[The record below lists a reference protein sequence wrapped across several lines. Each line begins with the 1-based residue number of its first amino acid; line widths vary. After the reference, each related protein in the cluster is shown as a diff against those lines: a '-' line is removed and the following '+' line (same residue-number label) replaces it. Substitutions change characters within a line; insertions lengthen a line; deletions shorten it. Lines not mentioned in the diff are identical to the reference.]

1 MSLITNLVVFVFSI
15 RCNGFLLDD
24 RTNLTTKGVSTL
36 SEGHFAMLLGLLA
49 EEKQSRLKLERQV
62 EQMQRELLSTQR
74 GVTEVFHTAKS
85 NNEILTLQNGTM
97 ENTDSNYVDLK
108 KKYNLLQ
115 NAFNELKVNYS
126 ILERFYHRM
135 ENNIDKLRNE
145 TNELQQD
152 IQATNYKLSSVVNDV
167 NARKQDFLALY
178 NKADKTEKEMTNVS
192 ASFQHQFGLLT
203 ANYNATITQLESSVQ
218 TQIDTLQHTQ
228 NIEAQQVQQL
238 LSKHANRV
246 ALTTCDGGSR
256 HLSSGSMIMFKNV
269 YTLNGIN
276 STAKAT
282 YESSGKFTCDKP
294 GLYLIATFIM
304 TETNEAI
311 LAVYKND
318 AEIKHMR
325 AYYATNGHF
334 QTSTIVFFDS
344 LKQHDTIYIR
354 PVTQMFMRY
363 ESCFSVLQIV

>member
-1 MSLITNLVVFVFSI
+1 MSLLTYLVVSVFYI

-49 EEKQSRLKLERQV
+49 EEKQSRLKLEQQV
-62 EQMQRELLSTQR
+62 EQMQRDLLSTQR

-85 NNEILTLQNGTM
+85 NNEILTLQNGTL

-135 ENNIDKLRNE
+135 ENKLTTIESMHGVSYLKSIDKLRNE

-228 NIEAQQVQQL
+228 NVEAQQVQQL
-238 LSKHANRV
+238 LSKHANR
-246 ALTTCDGGSR
+246 GR
-256 HLSSGSMIMFKNV
+256 
-269 YTLNGIN
+269 
-276 STAKAT
+276 
-282 YESSGKFTCDKP
+282 
-294 GLYLIATFIM
+294 
-304 TETNEAI
+304 
-311 LAVYKND
+311 
-318 AEIKHMR
+318 
-325 AYYATNGHF
+325 
-334 QTSTIVFFDS
+334 
-344 LKQHDTIYIR
+344 
-354 PVTQMFMRY
+354 
-363 ESCFSVLQIV
+363 